1 MSLDYILDMTQRTM
15 SLLTASHEC
24 ESKARKFYKLSFLEG
39 GGCYGEWM
47 YPESSRKFNM
57 FCVTMTQQFF
67 KLFTYND
74 VNSFI
79 M

>member
-1 MSLDYILDMTQRTM
+1 M

-47 YPESSRKFNM
+47 YLEPSRIFNT
-57 FCVTMTQQFF
+57 FRVTMTQQFSSY
-67 KLFTYND
+67 LR
-74 VNSFI
+74 I
-79 M
+79 MM